1 MLGACGAWQ
10 ESSVE
15 RFGAVHAKVKEG
27 NSEQETTRGASL
39 RELQLFLDEK
49 DSKQSYAGLRR
60 IGDDDGTAV
69 WTILKKEEVA
79 MQLEE
84 RAKEWRQEERRRDDL
99 FNEQCA
105 QVRAPS
111 QMTDATS
118 KPTDAMQV
126 EAEAARAQA
135 VVRCPFPRT
144 PYINLCLLY
153 QPLPQGPY
161 PLFIWQTKL
170 QEENDKISA
179 EEARAAARDAASC
192 PALIIADHSCVIC
205 NLQ

>member
-1 MLGACGAWQ
+1 M
-10 ESSVE
+10 
-15 RFGAVHAKVKEG
+15 HAKVKEG

-111 QMTDATS
+111 GILVLPVVSHAATLS
-118 KPTDAMQV
+118 
-126 EAEAARAQA
+126 RAPIA
-135 VVRCPFPRT
+135 HALSLTPACP
-144 PYINLCLLY
+144 C
-153 QPLPQGPY
+153 
-161 PLFIWQTKL
+161 
-170 QEENDKISA
+170 E
-179 EEARAAARDAASC
+179 
-192 PALIIADHSCVIC
+192 
-205 NLQ
+205 